1 MYFTD
6 DPVADFE
13 RYDAE
18 KEAALERLPKCDECK
33 KRIQDDYVYEIEG
46 YLLCESCMKANYRK
60 DVDEYIY

>member
-18 KEAALERLPKCDECK
+18 QQALIDKLPKCEHCGQP
-33 KRIQDDYVYEIEG
+33 IQQDDAVVIDGCFYCDKCLEDMREQIDYE
-46 YLLCESCMKANYRK
+46 
-60 DVDEYIY
+60 